1 MKTMAIGEFKAKCL
15 GAIAN
20 VQATGEP
27 LLLTKRGKPVARVVS
42 PSDEGYAQETS
53 DSADS
58 IFGCL
63 RGMLKPG
70 ADLSALVDPIVPKD
84 EWNHLKDD
92 FSLEPDQ
99 S

>member
-15 GAIAN
+15 GVIAN

-42 PSDEGYAQETS
+42 PSDEGFAQQTS

-70 ADLSALVDPIVPKD
+70 ADLSGLVGPIVPED

-92 FSLEPDQ
+92 FSLEPNQ

>member
-1 MKTMAIGEFKAKCL
+1 MKTMAVGEFKAKCL
-15 GAIAN
+15 GVIASVN
-20 VQATGEP
+20 ATGEP
-27 LLLTKRGKPVARVVS
+27 ILLTKRGKPVARVVS
-42 PSDEGYAQETS
+42 PSDGGIASEIS

-70 ADLSALVDPIVPKD
+70 ADVSGLVEPIIAKD
-84 EWNHLKDD
+84 EWDHLKGD

-99 S
+99 P